1 MSGLWA
7 RLSAHLLLSVGD
19 KNDSLLAVLDAWWDT
34 HIGPLVA
41 LPPPSSSL
49 RALSAGAFGLLRSI
63 ARRLLYEEGVVEGL
77 VAPAPGD
84 KYYVDPLEEW
94 GVVVAPPGAPSAP
107 SPSAAAL
114 RGGVACVD
122 SFAEGVGGLDYADW
136 DGGAAGREAD
146 GRHAEDAGDA
156 PR

>member
-1 MSGLWA
+1 M
-7 RLSAHLLLSVGD
+7 LSVGD
-19 KNDSLLAVLDAWWDT
+19 KNDSLLAVLDSWWDT
-34 HIGPLVA
+34 HIGPVVA
-41 LPPPSSSL
+41 LPPPSFSL
-49 RALSAGAFGLLRSI
+49 RALSAGAFGFLRSI

-77 VAPAPGD
+77 VSPAPGD

-94 GVVVAPPGAPSAP
+94 GVVVVAPPGALPAP

-114 RGGVACVD
+114 GGGVACVD

-136 DGGAAGREAD
+136 DGGGVSREAD
-146 GRHAEDAGDA
+146 IRHTDDAGNA

>member
-34 HIGPLVA
+34 HIGSVVA

-49 RALSAGAFGLLRSI
+49 RALSEGAIGLLRSI

-77 VAPAPGD
+77 VHPAPGD

-94 GVVVAPPGAPSAP
+94 GVVVAPPGAPP
-107 SPSAAAL
+107 SPSSTSL
-114 RGGVACVD
+114 RGGLAYVD
-122 SFAEGVGGLDYADW
+122 SFADGGLDYADW
-136 DGGAAGREAD
+136 DGGAVSREAD
-146 GRHAEDAGDA
+146 GHHPDDSGGA